1 MGEIGGRNK
10 ERGGVGVVGRMR
22 SMGRG
27 GRRMNKD
34 LASNNYKLLALTSPH
49 IQIHIQ
55 ITNR

>member
-1 MGEIGGRNK
+1 MGEIGGRN
-10 ERGGVGVVGRMR
+10 EEIGGVGEGGRMR
-22 SMGRG
+22 RMGR

-49 IQIHIQ
+49 IQIQIQ